1 MAILE
6 GDDRGLSQS
15 DDVVSEDDDDDD
27 DEDDDEDDDD
37 DDDEDDDDDDNGSDI
52 DDVIADDRG
61 HLAPQVVAPVP
72 PLMLKPTPAP
82 ISIPPP
88 SPIPSAPPTDPLP
101 SSSASALS
109 MSSSGTGTPLPSSS
123 LLAAGSTPTVSSLE
137 LEEDILEVWAAVTEG
152 SKYLI
157 ACALLAVVQR
167 TTTAAASPMIR
178 LLIRRGHT
186 CVWMR
191 KAITFK
197 YIPATTALEVLGPSS
212 AAVLVF
218 SACAVEI
225 GFQFM
230 SSLCAHV
237 RKGWQGLII
246 DGMPPPSC
254 DELAEIVAGCVLAN
268 IDTLP
273 RVLRGMLHVT
283 NSTMARKYPKFGS
296 APGGLLLFEYFVVPA
311 LR

>member
-1 MAILE
+1 M
-6 GDDRGLSQS
+6 
-15 DDVVSEDDDDDD
+15 
-27 DEDDDEDDDD
+27 
-37 DDDEDDDDDDNGSDI
+37 
-52 DDVIADDRG
+52 
-61 HLAPQVVAPVP
+61 
-72 PLMLKPTPAP
+72 
-82 ISIPPP
+82 
-88 SPIPSAPPTDPLP
+88 
-101 SSSASALS
+101 
-109 MSSSGTGTPLPSSS
+109 
-123 LLAAGSTPTVSSLE
+123 E

-157 ACALLAVVQR
+157 ATAVLAVMQR
-167 TTTAAASPMIR
+167 TKTAATSPLVR

-197 YIPATTALEVLGPSS
+197 FVPASTPLEVLGPAS
-212 AAVLVF
+212 AAVFVF
-218 SACAVEI
+218 SACAVEV

-230 SSLCAHV
+230 SSLCAHI
-237 RKGWQGLII
+237 RKDWQGLVI
-246 DGMPPPSC
+246 DGMPAPPS
-254 DELAEIVAGCVLAN
+254 DELAETVVGSVLAN

-283 NSTMARKYPKFGS
+283 NATMARKYPKFGT